1 MTTINTLKMAAK
13 GQKIRSL
20 IGRRAAA
27 ESSYNGRLEGVIESI
42 AYNLYPVIRLTDGR
56 TFRADSTIELI

>member
-1 MTTINTLKMAAK
+1 MTTIDTLKMAAK

-42 AYNLYPVIRLTDGR
+42 AYNFYPVLRLADGR
-56 TFRADSTIELI
+56 TFRAGSVVELI